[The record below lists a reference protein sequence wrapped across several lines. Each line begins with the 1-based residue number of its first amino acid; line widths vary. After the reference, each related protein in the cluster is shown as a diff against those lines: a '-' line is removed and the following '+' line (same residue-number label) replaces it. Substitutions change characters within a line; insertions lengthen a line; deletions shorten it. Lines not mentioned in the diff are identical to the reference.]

1 MVTITKLKCDKKFM
15 IYYFGLVFPRKK
27 LYAYGLAHKERK
39 RRGKAYLRCTQP
51 TSLLII

>member
-27 LYAYGLAHKERK
+27 LYAMVWPIEKGNVEVK
-39 RRGKAYLRCTQP
+39 
-51 TSLLII
+51 LILDVHNRPPY